1 MTVGAPW
8 TVIGK
13 MTGVRWTLAGLVLI
27 LGSWSTPASA
37 QEGADQGE
45 EHEHHARNEILAFV
59 GNTSKGVANSLTFGL
74 DYERRLGERFGTG
87 VFLDWAANH
96 HEREF
101 IAGVP
106 VVYRPGLG
114 DLKLQVGAGAELEEE
129 VASEAR
135 SGDADSE
142 GHDSSSHW
150 LFLVRLGVHYGLEL
164 GPVALVPQV
173 NWDITQ
179 ANDALVIGLAAG
191 VSF

>member
-1 MTVGAPW
+1 MTVGECW
-8 TVIGK
+8 RV
-13 MTGVRWTLAGLVLI
+13 AGLLVI
-27 LGSWSTPASA
+27 LGSWSTPTRA
-37 QEGADQGE
+37 QEHADQGG
-45 EHEHHARNEILAFV
+45 EHEHHPRNEILAFV
-59 GNTSKGVANSLTFGL
+59 GNTSKGDENSLTVGL

-114 DLKLQVGAGAELEEE
+114 DLKLQVGAGVELEEE
-129 VASEAR
+129 VASEEHSA
-135 SGDADSE
+135 GADS
-142 GHDSSSHW
+142 GSHESPSRW

-164 GPVALVPQV
+164 GHVALVPQV
-173 NWDITQ
+173 NWDITER
-179 ANDALVIGLAAG
+179 NDALVIGLAAG